1 MLRAGRNIVR
11 LVVIVWTLAR
21 FDALY
26 PLEVA
31 GFELVAK
38 ALRRLAMRGP
48 VAGRVGERLAAALHA
63 LGPSFI
69 KLGQALSTR
78 PDLVGEAIAD
88 DLANLQD
95 RLPPSPG
102 TAARRIVEAELGA
115 PIDSLFSDFED
126 HAVAAA
132 SIAQVHHATTSDG
145 RQVAVKVLHAGVE
158 DAFAADVELFYW
170 LAGLVERAQ
179 PALRRLRPVE
189 VVGIFA
195 DSVAL
200 EMDLRFEAA
209 AASELRENLA
219 GDEGFY
225 IPEIDWQRTAQRVM
239 TIERI
244 EGIPIDEHDA
254 IIEAGHDVDAVL
266 EKASRAFFN
275 MVFRDGF
282 FHADLHPGNL
292 FVNSEGDIAAVDFG
306 IMGRLDRETRHYL
319 AEMLLGFLTGDYARV
334 ARIHFEAGYVPADK
348 STEAFTQA
356 CRSIGEPIIGKPLNE
371 ISLGQLLAQLFQVTA
386 TFEMETQPQLLL
398 LQKTMLLAESI
409 GRRLNPEV
417 NLWFLAQPLIETWVI
432 DNLGPE
438 AKLRDSVDD
447 SVALFQRLP
456 RLLADAEA
464 TLAAIAR
471 GGVKLHP
478 DTVAALAEARA
489 KQGGTLL
496 PWALVVLLA
505 AVVAAVAG

>member
-1 MLRAGRNIVR
+1 MLRAGRNIAR
-11 LVVIVWTLAR
+11 LVAIVWTLAR
-21 FDALY
+21 HDALY

-31 GFELVAK
+31 GFEVIAK
-38 ALRRLAMRGP
+38 VLRHLAARGP
-48 VAGRVGERLAAALHA
+48 VEGRVGQRLAAALHA

-78 PDLVGEAIAD
+78 PDVVGEAIAD

-102 TAARRIVEAELGA
+102 TEARLIVEDELGA
-115 PIDSLFSDFED
+115 PIEHLFADFED

-145 RQVAVKVLHAGVE
+145 RRVAVKVRHPGVE
-158 DAFAADVELFYW
+158 DAFAQDVELFYW
-170 LAGLVERAQ
+170 LAGLVEHIE
-179 PALRRLRPVE
+179 PGLRRLRPVE

-219 GDEGFY
+219 GDDGFY
-225 IPEIDWQRTAQRVM
+225 IPEIDWQRTSQRVM

-244 EGIPIDEHDA
+244 EGIPIDERDA

-275 MVFRDGF
+275 QVFRDGF

-292 FVNSEGDIAAVDFG
+292 FVNSDGDIAAVDFG
-306 IMGRLDRETRHYL
+306 IMGRLDRETRRYL
-319 AEMLLGFLTGDYARV
+319 AEMLLGFLTGDYGRV
-334 ARIHFEAGYVPADK
+334 ARIHFEAGYVPAEK
-348 STEAFTQA
+348 STAAFTQA
-356 CRSIGEPIIGKPLNE
+356 CRSIGEPIMGKPLNE
-371 ISLGQLLAQLFQVTA
+371 ISLGQLLAQLFQVTE
-386 TFEMETQPQLLL
+386 TFAMETQPQLLL
-398 LQKTMLLAESI
+398 LQKTMLLAEAI

-417 NLWFLAQPLIETWVI
+417 NLWSLAQPLIEDWVV

-438 AKLRDSVDD
+438 ARLRETVDD
-447 SVALFQRLP
+447 GRAIIQRLP

-464 TLAAIAR
+464 TLAAISR
-471 GGVKLHP
+471 SGVKLHP
-478 DTVAALAEARA
+478 DTVAALAEAGA
-489 KQGGTLL
+489 KQGGQTLV
-496 PWALVVLLA
+496 WAAIAALLL
-505 AVVAAVAG
+505 AVVALA